1 MDREDQAKLKVL
13 LQSIEKAVPAGGLYR
28 TTRSLRLRKDL
39 WALEW
44 SETERTYSPRVY
56 MMLGVVVV
64 SEPMVYRVN
73 GVRLA
78 VNLFCPGSG
87 VCYHFEAVDALED
100 TCWLANQLIEWFEPV
115 KE

>member
-1 MDREDQAKLKVL
+1 MDREDQAKLQVL
-13 LQSIEKAVPAGGLYR
+13 LQSIEKAVPAGALYR
-28 TTRSLRLRKDL
+28 TTRSLRLQKGL
-39 WALEW
+39 WALES

-56 MMLGVVVV
+56 VMLGVVVV

-73 GVRLA
+73 GVKLA

-87 VCYHFEAVDALED
+87 VCYHFEVVDALED
-100 TCWLANQLIEWFEPV
+100 TCWLANKLMEWFEPV